1 MEMAGTTTARERN
14 RGLFDG
20 PFGRIYGFYI
30 ERERLSRLIAATVW
44 GGDVR
49 PFYASMRAIADVPEG
64 GVIVDA
70 PCGAG
75 VAFRGLHPR
84 QRVRYLALD
93 LSPAML
99 DRARRRAQEM
109 NLAQIELVKGDAES
123 IPLEDAGADL
133 FLSYFGL
140 HCLPDPEAGVAE
152 IARCLKP
159 GGRVVGGMIT
169 RGDSVRHRLLVHPGR
184 SGWGRGGTVEDLRS
198 WLTEAGHDDVAVRE
212 SGLFA
217 YFQAAKAR

>member
-1 MEMAGTTTARERN
+1 M
-14 RGLFDG
+14 
-20 PFGRIYGFYI
+20 
-30 ERERLSRLIAATVW
+30 EREHLSRLIAAIVW
-44 GGDVR
+44 AGDVR

-99 DRARRRAQEM
+99 ERARRRAQEM

-123 IPLEDAGADL
+123 IPVETASADL

-169 RGDSVRHRLLVHPGR
+169 RGDSIRHRLLVHPGR
-184 SGWGRGGTVEDLRS
+184 SGWGPGGTVEDLLS
-198 WLTEAGHDDVAVRE
+198 WLSEARLEDLAIRE

-217 YFQAAKAR
+217 YFQAANAR